1 MPYALTLGFDD
12 DASLPVKAISAALAD
27 HAADDDPVL
36 LGVEPHITLAVLPD
50 ETSATTL
57 EEIAFG
63 LAREWEALPVTL
75 GAIGIF
81 PGDPTVIWLA
91 PVATEQLLARHAEL
105 HKALSPLHVH
115 PHYAPGSWIPHVT
128 LSQQRRTTAAQAIEI
143 VSSAWQ
149 GPITGRAERLELVR
163 FHPATVLRSHLL
175 LTAA

>member
-27 HAADDDPVL
+27 HAADDDPL

-50 ETSATTL
+50 ETSASAL

-63 LAREWEALPVTL
+63 LARAWEALPLTL

-81 PGDPTVIWLA
+81 PGEPTVIWLA
-91 PVATEQLLARHAEL
+91 PVMTEQMLARHAEL
-105 HKALSPLHVH
+105 HRALSSLHVH
-115 PHYAPGSWIPHVT
+115 PHYSPGSRIPHVT

-143 VSSAWQ
+143 VSSAWR

-175 LTAA
+175 LAAA